1 MVDKIEIKVSERT
14 VHGKKVRFLRNKGVV
29 PIHLFGHNM
38 DSQSLQGNAAD
49 LGKVISQAGRTR
61 LINLTIGDSAT
72 PRPVLVREIQK
83 DPIRG
88 NLIHVDFYAVN
99 MTETIKV
106 EVPIAIV
113 GESPALKV
121 RENMLYQ
128 TLDTLLVE
136 CLPDKMPDRVQ
147 VDISSI
153 TEVDQAIHVKDVQI
167 PDVEILNDP
176 DLPIV
181 KVGLR
186 PVEEVAERP
195 AEEAAAGAAEAAPA
209 AGTAAAESQAETA
222 KSEKK

>member
-1 MVDKIEIKVSERT
+1 
-14 VHGKKVRFLRNKGVV
+14 
-29 PIHLFGHNM
+29 
-38 DSQSLQGNAAD
+38 
-49 LGKVISQAGRTR
+49 
-61 LINLTIGDSAT
+61 
-72 PRPVLVREIQK
+72 VLVREIQK

-99 MTETIKV
+99 MAETIKV

-195 AEEAAAGAAEAAPA
+195 AEEAAAGAAEGAPA